1 MKRLKRKRKKHSK
14 QKPNQRLKTSK
25 PIKPRKI
32 LPLLKQRLIKSLISK
47 SKRVCRLESLP
58 SRLPSHK
65 KRKKLKKPLNK
76 RRNSRQ
82 HNKKPPL
89 LANSKK
95 LLHNKHRLLQG
106 RCMSLAT
113 EQLMSIGTLLATC
126 LATPTLVVSSQ

>member
-1 MKRLKRKRKKHSK
+1 M
-14 QKPNQRLKTSK
+14 
-25 PIKPRKI
+25 
-32 LPLLKQRLIKSLISK
+32 IKSLISK

-89 LANSKK
+89 LASSKK
-95 LLHNKHRLLQG
+95 LLYNKHRLLQG
-106 RCMSLAT
+106 QCMSLVT
-113 EQLMSIGTLLATC
+113 GQLMSIGTLLATC